1 MKKSI
6 CILATGLF
14 LSSLGASRPK
24 YTFLFIGDGMST
36 PQRMV
41 AEEFSEKIGHGPLA
55 MNTLSYQASTRTKSA
70 NAIITDS
77 AAADSLRKPDFKG
90 LPRRVDQPLCLVGD
104 PSDGKSCGVIAVI
117 TFV

>member
-6 CILATGLF
+6 CILAAGLCMA
-14 LSSLGASRPK
+14 SLGASKPK
-24 YTFLFIGDGMST
+24 YVFLFIGDGMSM

-55 MNTLSYQASTRTKSA
+55 MNTLSYHASTRTKSA

-77 AAADSLRKPDFKG
+77 AAAATAIA
-90 LPRRVDQPLCLVGD
+90 
-104 PSDGKSCGVIAVI
+104 CGVKTGNGMLGVTKDGTPVESEIGRAHV
-117 TFV
+117 